1 MHAVLATL
9 IKWFENF
16 YKNKLHYYFFLI
28 IKYVL
33 ISSSRDNNK
42 TIGMGTTVL
51 GLHIDKK
58 TCKKYNKHICRKV
71 SSRCF
76 AIWAITPFIS
86 GTLKI
91 TYVAYLHSITSYE

>member
-58 TCKKYNKHICRKV
+58 NM
-71 SSRCF
+71 
-76 AIWAITPFIS
+76 
-86 GTLKI
+86 
-91 TYVAYLHSITSYE
+91 